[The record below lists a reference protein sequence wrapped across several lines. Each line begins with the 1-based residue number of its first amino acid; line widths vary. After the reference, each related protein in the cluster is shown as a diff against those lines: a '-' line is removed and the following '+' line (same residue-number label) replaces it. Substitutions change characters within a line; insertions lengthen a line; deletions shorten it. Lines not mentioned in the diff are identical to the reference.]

1 MNNNF
6 NNYNDNI
13 NNNDNVNFNGQN
25 FNHVGF
31 NGQVGCV
38 LPPIVTRRTNVVHRY
53 YVIEQPHICE
63 NETKFINHYIKRHK
77 YIPKQLCCEENT
89 YNEENY
95 GCCNNFNNNI

>member
-1 MNNNF
+1 MNGMNNFNNNNF
-6 NNYNDNI
+6 NNVNAQ
-13 NNNDNVNFNGQN
+13 NVNNQM
-25 FNHVGF
+25 F

-63 NETKFINHYIKRHK
+63 NETKFVNHYIKRHK

-89 YNEENY
+89 YSEENL
-95 GCCNNFNNNI
+95 GCCNNFND

>member
-1 MNNNF
+1 MNCNNCNGNNNF
-6 NNYNDNI
+6 NAAFAN
-13 NNNDNVNFNGQN
+13 NGQN
-25 FNHVGF
+25 TMTL
-31 NGQVGCV
+31 Q
-38 LPPIVTRRTNVVHRY
+38 PIVSRRTNVVHRY
-53 YVIEQPHICE
+53 FVINQPYICE